1 MLRAGK
7 WFFLVAAVALLCGAQ
22 VSAGTQ
28 GDRMIGMVVGRTGSV
43 LHIGIPQP
51 VKEGTI
57 FQVKPFDG
65 EPPIAE
71 AKVISCTQERP
82 FMALAKV
89 IRGDTIMSV
98 PTGVHAYADVGSV
111 SGPDAPQPMV
121 KQSDEADTE
130 RFSLEA
136 GAFYPSES
144 SVRQATTNYWPSYR
158 VTYSLL
164 KNNRFETLLTGEYS
178 KADGDAVVDSVMVD
192 RTTEIIP
199 VTVMGRLK
207 PMHWGDAHLFFGG
220 GVGIYS
226 IRTSDNNGTGTIKS
240 SRQEVGQELSVG
252 VQSSHGWLVELRY
265 RNIENTDLKGYLMT
279 IGSRF

>member
-1 MLRAGK
+1 MLRAGT
-7 WFFLVAAVALLCGAQ
+7 WLLVLAAVALVCGVQ

-51 VKEGTI
+51 VREGTI

-111 SGPDAPQPMV
+111 ERQDAPQPLMREER
-121 KQSDEADTE
+121 DMDRN

-136 GAFYPSES
+136 GAFYPSEA
-144 SVRQATTNYWPSYR
+144 SVRESTTDYWPSYR
-158 VTYSLL
+158 LTYTLL
-164 KNNRFETLLTGEYS
+164 KNNRFETLLAGEYS
-178 KADGDAVVDSVMVD
+178 KAAGEALVDSISVD

-199 VTVMGRLK
+199 LTVMGRLK
-207 PMHWGDAHLFFGG
+207 PVHSGKTDFFLGG
-220 GVGIYS
+220 GLGIYS
-226 IRTSDNNGTGTIKS
+226 IRTTDNNGTGNIRS
-240 SRQEVGQELSVG
+240 SRQEIGQELSVG
-252 VQSSHGWLVELRY
+252 LQSSHGWLVELRY
-265 RNIENTDLKGYLMT
+265 RNIQNTDLKGYLMT